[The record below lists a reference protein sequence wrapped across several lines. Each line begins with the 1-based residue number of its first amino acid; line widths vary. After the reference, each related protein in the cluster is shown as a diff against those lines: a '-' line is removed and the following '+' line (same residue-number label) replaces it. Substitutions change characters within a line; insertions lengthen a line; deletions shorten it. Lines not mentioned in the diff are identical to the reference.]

1 MQLLIYA
8 ASFNPIA
15 RDLRKRIQSIG
26 PETWTGTTFC
36 TSLMALDKQ
45 LRKPLGPSSIGIMI
59 PSDDDELADLIGM
72 RHLLRDMRVILILPP
87 GARPDMGHTLAHMLR
102 PRFITRTDEN
112 LDEVTAVLRKMMDAA
127 CAAAL

>member
-8 ASFNPIA
+8 ASSNSIA

-26 PETWTGTTFC
+26 LETWAGTTFC
-36 TSLMALDKQ
+36 TSLAALDKQ